1 MGAHIVSAAEETRSQ
16 RIRDLAR
23 RCRELSEMTAV
34 PELINELNSIAEDLD
49 NEAEMALEE

>member
-16 RIRDLAR
+16 RIRHLAR
-23 RCRELSEMTAV
+23 RCRELSEMTAL
-34 PELINELNSIAEDLD
+34 PELIKELNDIAEDLD

>member
-23 RCRELSEMTAV
+23 RCRELSEMTAL
-34 PELINELNSIAEDLD
+34 PELIKELNDIAEDLD

>member
-34 PELINELNSIAEDLD
+34 PELIKDLNNIADDLD